1 MLEIFSDIKF
11 WNEQTPYD
19 LWVEDGILI
28 KKLPVK
34 AEKHPEG
41 AKVYTCSGQSVL
53 ASGVDVQVHL
63 RTPGQSE
70 KETPETGLTAA
81 LYGGYGAVLS
91 MPNTKPTLDHPEI
104 LEDAYAQ
111 TSAASQ
117 KTGIAAYYSSCVSK
131 GLEGKELVDFF
142 AMADAGARA
151 FTDDG
156 KGIEPDEF
164 MRAALRASAE
174 TDLPVLQHAEWSGH
188 GGVLADC
195 VLSRRLGLKAY
206 DRRQEW
212 SFVERDLKLLREVSG
227 ARYHVLHVT
236 TRESLNFIRRA
247 KDRGLN
253 VTAEVSPHHLFFCAD
268 DIDSKNTSFK
278 MNPPLHQDEDREA
291 LRSALNE
298 GLLDFVATD
307 HAPHEEKAKG
317 SEFAKAAFGTVGL
330 ESSLRVLLTG
340 IEEGWLKAERLE
352 EIFSTRPAAFLGLD
366 SEFGIL
372 RVGRAFRAVFVDS
385 SEESKFE
392 VKDLKSLSKN
402 SCFLGVNLRGKIC
415 AHYSRSG
422 YHGF

>member
-1 MLEIFSDIKF
+1 MLEIFSEIKF
-11 WNEQTPYD
+11 WNEQTSYD
-19 LWVEDGILI
+19 LWVEDGVLI
-28 KKLPVK
+28 KKLPAK
-34 AEKHPEG
+34 AEKHPES
-41 AKVYTCSGQSVL
+41 AKIYECSGQSVL

-81 LYGGYGAVLS
+81 LCGGYGAVLS

-104 LEDAYAQ
+104 LEEAYAL
-111 TSAASQ
+111 TLAASQ
-117 KTGIAAYYSSCVSK
+117 KTGVAAYFSSCVSK

-156 KGIEPDEF
+156 KGIEPDDF
-164 MRAALRASAE
+164 MRAAFRASAE

-188 GGVLADC
+188 GGVLSDC
-195 VLSRRLGLKAY
+195 VLSRRLGLKPY

-212 SFVERDLKLLREVSG
+212 SFVERDLKLLREISG

-253 VTAEVSPHHLFFCAD
+253 VTAEVSPHHLFFCAA
-268 DIDSKNTSFK
+268 DIEAQNTAFK
-278 MNPPLHQDEDREA
+278 MNPPLHQEEDREA

-317 SEFAKAAFGTVGL
+317 NDFAKAAFGTVGL

-385 SEESKFE
+385 SQESKFE
-392 VKDLKSLSKN
+392 LKDIKSLSKN
-402 SCFLGVNLRGKIC
+402 SCFLGVALRGKIC
-415 AHYSRSG
+415 GHYSRAG
-422 YHGF
+422 YTSL